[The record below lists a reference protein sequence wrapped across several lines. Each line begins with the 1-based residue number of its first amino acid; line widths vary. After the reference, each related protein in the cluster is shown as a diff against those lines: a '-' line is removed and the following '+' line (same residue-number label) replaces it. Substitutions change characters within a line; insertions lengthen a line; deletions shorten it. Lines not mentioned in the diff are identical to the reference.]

1 VNRFLEKKFDATV
14 RMGISIHTGEVVVG
28 NIGFEQKMDYTVIGD
43 PVNTVF
49 RLQNI
54 TKSFPNSII
63 ISENTLQ
70 AARTRP
76 EVGEIKI
83 SSDLD
88 KELGS
93 RKVFELLAQKPGKPY
108 IVAAS

>member
-1 VNRFLEKKFDATV
+1 MPPHF
-14 RMGISIHTGEVVVG
+14 GEAIVG
-28 NIGFEQKMDYTVIGD
+28 NIGTERAMDYTVIGD

-54 TKSFPNSII
+54 TKSFPNGII

-76 EVGEIKI
+76 DVGEIKI

-88 KELGS
+88 NELGG
-93 RKVFELLAQKPGKPY
+93 RKVFELLEQKPGKPY
-108 IVAAS
+108 VVAAS